1 MSEQLTIEY
10 IDVYSPNG
18 DGPINQWIN
27 AILDG
32 VEPAPDSKIYHWVH
46 VRDAERAHLILTKHS
61 INGHFQLC
69 GRRAWTQEMVL
80 VEIKRLW
87 ARFQNTIEHSHTIDS
102 LSETPSPAAVR
113 YSGERRRPDLAPI
126 HNALVE
132 CGTEGWRPMT
142 AMRVGLMECIAHSF
156 EQI

>member
-1 MSEQLTIEY
+1 
-10 IDVYSPNG
+10 
-18 DGPINQWIN
+18 
-27 AILDG
+27 
-32 VEPAPDSKIYHWVH
+32 
-46 VRDAERAHLILTKHS
+46 
-61 INGHFQLC
+61 
-69 GRRAWTQEMVL
+69 MVL

-132 CGTEGWRPMT
+132 CGTEG
-142 AMRVGLMECIAHSF
+142 
-156 EQI
+156 